1 MESPEPVVQVP
12 PQVTKDVNESLEKE
26 PSKLFRNILVGAL
39 LLAVLVAAAI
49 GGGYV
54 VLNSGKNKDKS
65 VNEQSS
71 NSDENT
77 DIVLARVLN
86 VTVPAENADVDG
98 DVNLVGIA
106 SSDIKNIT
114 IKIFDEQD
122 NLLGERTVEISSNWN
137 AKVAITKSP
146 SSSVGYILVYPA
158 TEDEDSDLAQ
168 RINVG
173 FESAG
178 TVTDRI
184 VLETPLQNQMMTDG
198 KVNFRGSMQNFFE
211 ATMSVRLTD
220 NAGNE
225 LFADII
231 MPNGD
236 NYEQFA
242 EFEKEFNVTDIPAG
256 IKEGKWEL
264 FEVSA
269 MDGSET
275 VLLTVNV
282 KFR

>member
-1 MESPEPVVQVP
+1 MESPEPFVQVP

-39 LLAVLVAAAI
+39 LLAILVAAAI

-114 IKIFDEQD
+114 IKIFDE
-122 NLLGERTVEISSNWN
+122 
-137 AKVAITKSP
+137 
-146 SSSVGYILVYPA
+146 
-158 TEDEDSDLAQ
+158 
-168 RINVG
+168 
-173 FESAG
+173 
-178 TVTDRI
+178 
-184 VLETPLQNQMMTDG
+184 
-198 KVNFRGSMQNFFE
+198 
-211 ATMSVRLTD
+211 
-220 NAGNE
+220 
-225 LFADII
+225 
-231 MPNGD
+231 
-236 NYEQFA
+236 
-242 EFEKEFNVTDIPAG
+242 
-256 IKEGKWEL
+256 
-264 FEVSA
+264 
-269 MDGSET
+269 
-275 VLLTVNV
+275 
-282 KFR
+282 